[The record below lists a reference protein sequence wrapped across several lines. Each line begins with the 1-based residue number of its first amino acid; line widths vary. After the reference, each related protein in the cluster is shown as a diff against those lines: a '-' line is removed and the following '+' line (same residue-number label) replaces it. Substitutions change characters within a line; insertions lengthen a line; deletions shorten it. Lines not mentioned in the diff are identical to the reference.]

1 MLGILV
7 QVLNYGK
14 TLTCLAKPFSVKD
27 LLTFQDHH
35 IVCGDVISI
44 SLFLLTLSTLKPLY
58 T

>member
-7 QVLNYGK
+7 QVRNYGK
-14 TLTCLAKPFSVKD
+14 TLICLAKPFSVKD

-35 IVCGDVISI
+35 TVCGDVISI
-44 SLFLLTLSTLKPLY
+44 SLFLLTLSALKPLY